1 MKIPHLAVVLAA
13 PLLGGCVLQY
23 ALFGFPTPEVT
34 APRPTIELPYR
45 EGPGGLVLV
54 RGNVNG
60 KADIDFILDTGAP
73 VTVLLD
79 GPRTA
84 ALGLDTSKA
93 APLGDA
99 KNPATPIGVIEPGFA
114 LAFGDIA
121 VRGLTAVLVPERTM
135 PCRERFE
142 AVGFGGVI
150 GADLFRRFVVEVD
163 TRAKKLRFHEPASW
177 VMPAGAAAAPLVF
190 RSGHVY
196 LLSPVRLASGAS
208 LDADLHFDTGMNRAL
223 VLNAGSDPAIAYP
236 ADGKPRKSCLVNGER
251 EEREGPRAVVALAG
265 RDLAA
270 ESPAYAPPGK
280 AISGQKH
287 GSVGIGLFRERRF
300 AIDYPGKR
308 LVILD

>member
-1 MKIPHLAVVLAA
+1 MKIPQLAAWLVA

-23 ALFGFPTPEVT
+23 ALFGFPTPEVS
-34 APRPTIELPYR
+34 AARPIIELPYR
-45 EGPGGLVLV
+45 EGPSGLVLV

-60 KADIDFILDTGAP
+60 KAEVDFILDTGAP

-93 APLGDA
+93 APLGDP
-99 KNPATPIGVIEPGFA
+99 KSPATPIGVIEPGFT
-114 LAFGDIA
+114 LAFGDISL
-121 VRGLTAVLVPERTM
+121 RGLTAVLVPERTM

-163 TRAKKLRFHEPASW
+163 TRARKLRFHEPASW
-177 VMPAGAAAAPLVF
+177 SMPAGAAAAPLVF

-196 LLSPVRLASGAS
+196 LLSPVTLASGAR
-208 LDADLHFDTGMNRAL
+208 LDADLHLDTGMNRAL

-270 ESPAYAPPGK
+270 ESPTYAPPGK

-308 LVILD
+308 LVLLD